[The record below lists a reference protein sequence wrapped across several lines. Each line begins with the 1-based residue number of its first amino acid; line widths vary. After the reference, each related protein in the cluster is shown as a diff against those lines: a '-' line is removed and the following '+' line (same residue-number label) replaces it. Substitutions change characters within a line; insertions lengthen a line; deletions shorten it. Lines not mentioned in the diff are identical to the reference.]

1 MANVKVATPLTLSWA
16 AECMLKAN
24 LCLCRPRRAE
34 TEGWGEPGAAGSS
47 GQTFRCSPW
56 DGPSR
61 TCASEKPRQWFAP
74 ERKKKT
80 PKKEKYMTFSF
91 KNTTRGNFRVKTRT
105 PPSPFHGSWDPGARA
120 DTETASKDVWR
131 WALSVSSCP
140 NTPETETQVTVNRTL
155 TTIQQTQ
162 QSIDVY
168 NMVHHLAWCCFLR
181 F

>member
-74 ERKKKT
+74 KRKKKKT
-80 PKKEKYMTFSF
+80 NPKKR
-91 KNTTRGNFRVKTRT
+91 KNKWHFLLKTL
-105 PPSPFHGSWDPGARA
+105 PEGISG
-120 DTETASKDVWR
+120 WR
-131 WALSVSSCP
+131 
-140 NTPETETQVTVNRTL
+140 R
-155 TTIQQTQ
+155 
-162 QSIDVY
+162 
-168 NMVHHLAWCCFLR
+168 VHHLLLFMGAEIQEHVQILKLPRRTFDDKLFQR
-181 F
+181 RHAQIHPRLKHRSQLTGR